1 MSCAPPT
8 AQYGQTPGTALAS
21 LIRSDV
27 APASTGLRS
36 IAPDAAAVEAV
47 ATPYLRKSRRDRLM
61 ATLLGDERIGRSA
74 RTSAPAR
81 PTPQGAPRHPTPPRA
96 RRSSSGS

>member
-1 MSCAPPT
+1 MSCAHPT

-27 APASTGLRS
+27 AAASTGLRS

-61 ATLLGDERIGRSA
+61 ATLLCDDRIGRSD
-74 RTSAPAR
+74 RTRSPAR
-81 PTPQGAPRHPTPPRA
+81 PTPQGSPAHPTPGAA
-96 RRSSSGS
+96 RRSS